1 MQIIV
6 IKADLSQN
14 LVLNKLTTP
23 NFTNQLRN
31 QILRLDI
38 LINHSA
44 IIMPIITII
53 PIMPIIKEE
62 IGMTSSR
69 IHQIENKKEDY
80 IINNQMLVE
89 VPALVLVQKN

>member
-14 LVLNKLTTP
+14 LVFNKLTTP

-44 IIMPIITII
+44 IMPIIIITI
-53 PIMPIIKEE
+53 IIKEE
-62 IGMTSSR
+62 IEMNSNRIR